1 MDHELEAAID
11 RAGRSTV
18 FARAR
23 ALGWGAGNPP
33 PKHVWYGIVS
43 EITSGAKLST
53 PMTPEGEHMPLHSQV
68 LGFRLW

>member
-1 MDHELEAAID
+1 MDQELEAAID
-11 RAGRSTV
+11 RAGRDAV

-23 ALGWGAGNPP
+23 ALGWGANSPP
-33 PKHVWYGIVS
+33 PKYVWYGIIS

-53 PMTPEGEHMPLHSQV
+53 PLTPEGERTPLHSQV